1 MRQRFA
7 ILAAVALLT
16 GSAATARAQTAFGV
30 IGGVSQATFT
40 GGGSQGI
47 TWRTAFLAGAV
58 ALVPLG
64 EVLAVRPE
72 LHYATKGARARV
84 GRTADDALEL
94 AYLELPVLLQVR
106 TDPEMPLRPQLYGGM
121 SVGVLL
127 TCVREQVDCDA
138 DRDFVGHTFGSS
150 LVVGGELE
158 AFGAALGVRYE
169 AGLNGVRAGL
179 EGLEIVNGVL
189 SVTFRYLFQ
198 R

>member
-16 GSAATARAQTAFGV
+16 GSAATVQAQAAFGV

-47 TWRTAFLAGAV
+47 TWRTTFLAGAV
-58 ALVPLG
+58 GVVPLG
-64 EVLAVRPE
+64 EVLAIRPE

-106 TDPEMPLRPQLYGGM
+106 TDPEMLLRPQLYGGM
-121 SVGVLL
+121 SVGMLL
-127 TCVREQVDCDA
+127 SCVREQVDCDA
-138 DRDFVGHTFGSS
+138 DPDFVGHTFSSS
-150 LVVGGELE
+150 LVVGGEVE

-189 SVTFRYLFQ
+189 SVTLRYLFQ